1 MSDHRMNSWRCSS
14 VILPVSVRSRIA
26 ASHSSSVSPT
36 SVANAWRWAVR
47 DSTSR
52 RRRSS
57 GQPAKLATAAAVM
70 SAGVVRPSARA
81 DGRLGHSTASTG
93 STLATAA
100 RTKSAESRRASSSSG
115 WRSHS
120 WISTTPPRPSVTG
133 HRHGDALDAVLA
145 LEHDRCRPE
154 LSVTVQ
160 RGDHAR
166 DAEAGR
172 PRRRPP
178 GVERDVNR
186 IPGAE
191 VLLRGP
197 CLVGRGADRGAV
209 HRHAVE
215 QRNGLVAVLAEHP
228 RLDAARRDPERLR
241 ETRPQPQAV
250 VDRVADDPAAVE
262 AGAPPESR
270 HQRVDRVGD
279 HDDDALPRR
288 PERVREL
295 VGDQGVPRE
304 VLDARRSGGDRGRR
318 QQHDDVG
325 IGHVLY
331 VAAAHAA
338 PGGELQHL
346 VEVHHVRRDHL
357 GPAVDED
364 DLVGPPASGRG

>member
-26 ASHSSSVSPT
+26 GLPLVERQPDLGGERVEMGREAT
-36 SVANAWRWAVR
+36 RR
-47 DSTSR
+47 SR

-70 SAGVVRPSARA
+70 SAGVVRSGARA

-100 RTKSAESRRASSSSG
+100 RTNSAESRRASSSSG
-115 WRSHS
+115 CEVPLVDLHGPASAERD
-120 WISTTPPRPSVTG
+120 R

-145 LEHDRCRPE
+145 LEHDRRRPE

-178 GVERDVNR
+178 GVERDVDR

-197 CLVGRGADRGAV
+197 CLVGVGRTGAPSTVTRSNRGTPCR
-209 HRHAVE
+209 R
-215 QRNGLVAVLAEHP
+215 
-228 RLDAARRDPERLR
+228 ARR
-241 ETRPQPQAV
+241 
-250 VDRVADDPAAVE
+250 
-262 AGAPPESR
+262 APT
-270 HQRVDRVGD
+270 
-279 HDDDALPRR
+279 PRR
-288 PERVREL
+288 CP
-295 VGDQGVPRE
+295 
-304 VLDARRSGGDRGRR
+304 ARRR
-318 QQHDDVG
+318 
-325 IGHVLY
+325 
-331 VAAAHAA
+331 A
-338 PGGELQHL
+338 P
-346 VEVHHVRRDHL
+346 
-357 GPAVDED
+357 
-364 DLVGPPASGRG
+364 S